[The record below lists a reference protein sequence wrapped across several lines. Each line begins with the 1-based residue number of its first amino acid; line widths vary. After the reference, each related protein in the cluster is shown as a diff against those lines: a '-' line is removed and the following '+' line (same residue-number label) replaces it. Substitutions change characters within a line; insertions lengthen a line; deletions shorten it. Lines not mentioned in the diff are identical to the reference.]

1 MIMEFLNKGRLQ
13 ISSQLL
19 KMESIK
25 ENNFNLT
32 IEIHELSTK

>member
-1 MIMEFLNKGRLQ
+1 MVYLNKGRLQ
-13 ISSQLL
+13 ISFQLL
-19 KMESIK
+19 KKESIK